1 METHLDCLLIV
12 PPFNSGKRSVFKAFE
27 YTMPPIGLLSI
38 AAWLQQNG
46 ISVKILDFTVEKND
60 SNTIES
66 LLSDFKNKFGNPQ
79 WVGITVC
86 TPVAY
91 ISYHI
96 SDLCKSIFKD
106 SKIVFGGPHIT
117 VIGQDV
123 FNECD
128 SVDFLVLGEGEYTL
142 CNLILGN
149 DNISTNLL
157 QRNKKTN
164 NSSISYNVDLS
175 ALPMPAY
182 DLLKFKLYSPP
193 PSTLKRKK
201 AVMGII
207 ASRGCPYNCT
217 FCVKTAGSKLRFVP
231 VHKVIAQIKYL
242 KEKFSIEQFNFYD
255 DTITCNYEYIKAL
268 CEKLIEENLNI
279 QWSCFARVDTVNL
292 EILGLLKKAGCLI
305 VMYGVESLDE
315 NVLKSINK
323 NFTAEQIKKAL
334 ELTHSV
340 GLESRVSVMIGNPAD
355 TYSSIRKTRKEML
368 KLKADFLQVFIAIPM
383 PGSEFY
389 KNAIEEKRLKSQKWS
404 DYDLSKVLYQ
414 HPLFSEKQLFKMQKQ
429 FYISF
434 YFRFKY
440 IVRTFGKLD
449 SFSSFKQ
456 LLNGFLGF
464 FKIIISR

>member
-1 METHLDCLLIV
+1 
-12 PPFNSGKRSVFKAFE
+12 
-27 YTMPPIGLLSI
+27 
-38 AAWLQQNG
+38 
-46 ISVKILDFTVEKND
+46 
-60 SNTIES
+60 
-66 LLSDFKNKFGNPQ
+66 
-79 WVGITVC
+79 
-86 TPVAY
+86 
-91 ISYHI
+91 
-96 SDLCKSIFKD
+96 
-106 SKIVFGGPHIT
+106 
-117 VIGQDV
+117 
-123 FNECD
+123 
-128 SVDFLVLGEGEYTL
+128 
-142 CNLILGN
+142 
-149 DNISTNLL
+149 
-157 QRNKKTN
+157 
-164 NSSISYNVDLS
+164 
-175 ALPMPAY
+175 
-182 DLLKFKLYSPP
+182 
-193 PSTLKRKK
+193 
-201 AVMGII
+201 
-207 ASRGCPYNCT
+207 
-217 FCVKTAGSKLRFVP
+217 
-231 VHKVIAQIKYL
+231 
-242 KEKFSIEQFNFYD
+242 
-255 DTITCNYEYIKAL
+255 
-268 CEKLIEENLNI
+268 
-279 QWSCFARVDTVNL
+279 
-292 EILGLLKKAGCLI
+292 
-305 VMYGVESLDE
+305 MYGVESLDE